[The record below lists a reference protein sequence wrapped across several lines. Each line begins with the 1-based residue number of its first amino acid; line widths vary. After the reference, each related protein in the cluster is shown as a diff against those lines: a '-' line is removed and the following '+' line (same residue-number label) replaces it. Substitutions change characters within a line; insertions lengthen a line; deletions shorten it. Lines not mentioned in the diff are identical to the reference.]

1 MRLRCHTKTAE
12 CLSKHRAVCQ
22 QYCFAMKEEGGGSD
36 VAGARLWLED
46 RAAAVAIIYA
56 SEREIYLQLTRRYP
70 VLSCMAS
77 AAPTGI
83 KI

>member
-1 MRLRCHTKTAE
+1 MRLRCRTKTAE

-56 SEREIYLQLTRRYP
+56 SEREREISTAYQTISSL
-70 VLSCMAS
+70 VLYGVRGADRH
-77 AAPTGI
+77 
-83 KI
+83 